1 MCIGHDH
8 YGRCRQVGEDVYVHA
23 LPRDDAA
30 HNEQQRTEKNRQPVL
45 ERETDKTIDDF
56 HSCSSLMMV
65 TALGIQSTGSLRH
78 FEQHRAA

>member
-8 YGRCRQVGEDVYVHA
+8 HGRCRQVGKDVNIHA